1 MNGVEE
7 FVQFTECN
15 AQSLCGKFF
24 CPYVKFENGRR
35 QSVNDIRAHLICKGI
50 IPNYK
55 KWIWHGELLTMPTV
69 SDADLVNVDI
79 GHGIEDMIRDLG
91 QHNFQQAHAPLYEKI
106 QNDSN

>member
-1 MNGVEE
+1 
-7 FVQFTECN
+7 
-15 AQSLCGKFF
+15 
-24 CPYVKFENGRR
+24 
-35 QSVNDIRAHLICKGI
+35 
-50 IPNYK
+50 
-55 KWIWHGELLTMPTV
+55 MPTV